1 MYKINLVDNTDVSK
15 VMQSNTA
22 YYEFM
27 YVIGDFM
34 YMVKNNEPLVIYN
47 FADDTLKYITQAKID
62 DLFRIIRRYKSYDNS
77 SNVIDSDEIIINVNI
92 NDESEKIYIK
102 NVHNEHKLN

>member
-1 MYKINLVDNTDVSK
+1 MGSIEIEINKIGRKDKILVDLTLKK
-15 VMQSNTA
+15 VLIN
-22 YYEFM
+22 
-27 YVIGDFM
+27 
-34 YMVKNNEPLVIYN
+34 
-47 FADDTLKYITQAKID
+47 DTLKYITQAKID

-102 NVHNEHKLN
+102 NVNYSALIDWMYDLYE

>member
-1 MYKINLVDNTDVSK
+1 MNSIEIEINKIGRKDKILVDLTLKK
-15 VMQSNTA
+15 VLIN
-22 YYEFM
+22 
-27 YVIGDFM
+27 
-34 YMVKNNEPLVIYN
+34 
-47 FADDTLKYITQAKID
+47 DTLKYITQAKID

-102 NVHNEHKLN
+102 NVNYSALIDWMYDLYE